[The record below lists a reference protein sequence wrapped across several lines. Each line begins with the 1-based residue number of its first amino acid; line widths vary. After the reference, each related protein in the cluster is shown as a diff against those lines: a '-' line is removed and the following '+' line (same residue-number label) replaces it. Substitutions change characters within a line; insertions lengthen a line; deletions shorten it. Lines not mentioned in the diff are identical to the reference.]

1 MTIQAE
7 ESRADQK
14 VKGFKQQLVDEVA
27 REPVDDLVELEEIL
41 EETKGDEE
49 VETPI
54 RDCQERKKEEGRQR
68 KRKGQRN
75 KRKRRKRKKVEK

>member
-1 MTIQAE
+1 MC
-7 ESRADQK
+7 R
-14 VKGFKQQLVDEVA
+14 
-27 REPVDDLVELEEIL
+27 EIL

-68 KRKGQRN
+68 KIKWTKN
-75 KRKRRKRKKVEK
+75 HDKKKEALWVNVMYINKRKKVLFIYM